1 MSRELGVSSYEGDI
15 TEEATEPLL
24 IELMQDSRGMGRI
37 RHLCRG
43 WHGASLDVGKRGQGE
58 SQRLTE
64 LRSGASEA
72 REKNGGQLE
81 AGQNLLEGK
90 YLRSQKSWLT
100 LSHPESNQCP
110 RPVCLTS
117 GPEEARDTSGHSD
130 GQVVM
135 TSRLTVS
142 SRRGRLATPSH
153 FSVLDKMAALLA
165 SYFRSTFS

>member
-43 WHGASLDVGKRGQGE
+43 WHGASLDMGKRGQGE

-81 AGQNLLEGK
+81 AGQNLLEGGIPQVTEIMVNTK
-90 YLRSQKSWLT
+90 PPRIKPMSKTTMSNIWVRRGQGYLRSQ
-100 LSHPESNQCP
+100 
-110 RPVCLTS
+110 
-117 GPEEARDTSGHSD
+117 
-130 GQVVM
+130 
-135 TSRLTVS
+135 
-142 SRRGRLATPSH
+142 
-153 FSVLDKMAALLA
+153 
-165 SYFRSTFS
+165 